1 MVRKLSVLLGIVLFI
16 LNLSGQDKF
25 EISLRT
31 DKSSGIYA
39 PGETVTYTVGV
50 LKNGKLSNGIKYTCQ
65 FLVNGYWQ
73 EKQEFVSDG
82 KELKLTKTFAVPAV
96 WYSLKVELLPGQA
109 GVPGKLSKELG
120 AIAPR
125 DIRPAVE
132 EPEDFEA
139 FWKKQREEL
148 NKIPVEAIEKKPYPL
163 WAPYNKTVVC
173 YDMKIKCLGDKP
185 VSGYLSMPRNAKPKS
200 LPAVVSFHGAGV
212 CSAYAHPHIGE
223 KMISFNVNAHGIENG
238 KPKEYYQSLK
248 LSNGKKLVNYAWHGI
263 WDKDQCYYKNMF
275 LRVMRALDYIKTLPE
290 WDGKNLFVTGASQGG
305 TQSIVAAAL
314 DKDVTFCQ
322 AGVPALCDHNAF
334 YANRSPGWPKVANL
348 SDKSKL
354 TSEKKCFMAV
364 MNYYDVAHFAKRV
377 KCDIALSAGL
387 LDYVCSPASVM
398 AAYNSISPGVNKTI
412 QIVPDGTHGTA
423 SIGMETRWDQAINA
437 ALRQKK

>member
-1 MVRKLSVLLGIVLFI
+1 MVRKLSVLLGAVLFM

-50 LKNGKLSNGIKYTCQ
+50 LKNGKLSSGIKYTCQ

-82 KELKLTKTFAVPAV
+82 KELKLTKTFTAPAV

-132 EPEDFEA
+132 EPEDFDA
-139 FWKKQREEL
+139 FWQKQREEL
-148 NKIPVEAIEKKPYPL
+148 DQVPIRELARIPVTSEGKYK
-163 WAPYNKTVVC
+163 NKVVC
-173 YDMKIKCLGDKP
+173 WDVKVQCSGGNP
-185 VSGYLSMPRNAKPKS
+185 VSGYLCMPVNAAPKS
-200 LPAVVSFHGAGV
+200 LPAIVTFQGSGVVSAGKELALG
-212 CSAYAHPHIGE
+212 S
-223 KMISFNVNAHGIENG
+223 KMIAFCMNAHGIENG
-238 KPKEYYQSLK
+238 QPRSYYQNLK
-248 LSNGKKLVNYAWHGI
+248 IEGRYPMSNYASYGVWK
-263 WDKDQCYYKNMF
+263 KDLYYYKGVF
-275 LRVMRALDYIKTLPE
+275 LRIMRALDYIKTLPE
-290 WDGKNLFVTGASQGG
+290 WDGRTLIVSGVSQGG
-305 TQSIVAAAL
+305 AMSIVAAAL
-314 DKDVTFCQ
+314 DHQVTFCN
-322 AGVPALCDHNAF
+322 AGVPALCDHNAV
-334 YANRSPGWPKVANL
+334 YADRLPGWPKVVYTPKEQLNN
-348 SDKSKL
+348 
-354 TSEKKCFMAV
+354 EKKWFMMN
-364 MNYYDVAHFAKRV
+364 MNYFDVAHFAKRV

-398 AAYNSISPGVNKTI
+398 AAYNSIAPEVNKTI
-412 QIVPDGTHGTA
+412 RIVPDGTHGTA
-423 SIGMETRWDQAINA
+423 SIGMETRRDQAIDA
-437 ALRQKK
+437 ALKQKK

>member
-1 MVRKLSVLLGIVLFI
+1 MKSKLLTIFSVFCIFSTLFAA
-16 LNLSGQDKF
+16 DKF
-25 EISLRT
+25 SIILKT
-31 DKSSGIYA
+31 DKVDGIYKQGDSA
-39 PGETVTYTVGV
+39 IFNVTI
-50 LKNGKLSNGIKYTCQ
+50 LKNGEVAQGVKFTCQ
-65 FLVNGYWQ
+65 FSANGFWQ
-73 EKQEFVSDG
+73 NKKEYISDG
-82 KELKLTKTFAVPAV
+82 KTVTLTRKFDAPVIWHT
-96 WYSLKVELLPGQA
+96 LRVEISGTKI
-109 GVPGKLSKELG
+109 VNEIG
-120 AIAPR
+120 AIASPY
-125 DIRPAVE
+125 DIKTAVE

-173 YDMKIKCLGDKP
+173 YDMKIKCLGGKP

-212 CSAYAHPHIGE
+212 RSAYAHPHIGE
-223 KMISFNVNAHGIENG
+223 KMISFNVNAHGIENS
-238 KPKEYYQSLK
+238 KPDEYYQSLK

-305 TQSIVAAAL
+305 AQSIVAAAL

-334 YANRSPGWPKVANL
+334 YANRTPGWPKVANL

-377 KCDIALSAGL
+377 KCEITVAAGL
-387 LDYVCSPASVM
+387 IDHVCSPISVM
-398 AAYNSISPGVNKTI
+398 AAYNNIPATAKKSIQIKPAGSHGNASAGLEKRYNAVVDKAIKTNKT
-412 QIVPDGTHGTA
+412 
-423 SIGMETRWDQAINA
+423 
-437 ALRQKK
+437 K